1 MIKELRAKDIMI
13 KDIYLTTPD
22 DLIAAA
28 NLKMVRCNVGGLPVV
43 QDKKLVGFITH
54 RDILLAGSEALGLK
68 VKGLMSKDLIIV
80 DKDTSIKKIVKIMS
94 DTGYQRIPVIENGNL
109 VGLITQSS
117 IIHALAKNLD

>member
-43 QDKKLVGFITH
+43 EDKKLVGFITH

>member
-1 MIKELRAKDIMI
+1 
-13 KDIYLTTPD
+13 
-22 DLIAAA
+22 
-28 NLKMVRCNVGGLPVV
+28 
-43 QDKKLVGFITH
+43 
-54 RDILLAGSEALGLK
+54 
-68 VKGLMSKDLIIV
+68 LIIV